1 MIADILGPSRF
12 LPSPVKVE
20 QTPNGIK
27 LLERD
32 GEKDSRMWLN
42 LPWRIAMDSLICRQ
56 SEIDPV
62 PFDLYCSTSS
72 NVMKRY
78 CKLCGIYFVNMA
90 AYQRHKKAKICL
102 SASDDAEEQQDI
114 PDCENEELITSNSD
128 QPRNL
133 FERFEELFEDGTTD

>member
-1 MIADILGPSRF
+1 
-12 LPSPVKVE
+12 
-20 QTPNGIK
+20 
-27 LLERD
+27 
-32 GEKDSRMWLN
+32 
-42 LPWRIAMDSLICRQ
+42 MDSLICRQ

-102 SASDDAEEQQDI
+102 NASDDGEEQQDI
-114 PDCENEELITSNSD
+114 PDCENEFFHSLTWQSSAILFYICCFFVLYFDLKFSLIITSV
-128 QPRNL
+128 
-133 FERFEELFEDGTTD
+133 